1 MTDHPIQAM
10 TIRAMT
16 MATAVAKYA
25 TLEAITQEACEAT
38 VATAH
43 PPQCEATEATAV
55 PTATCAVPH
64 AHPQE
69 EPQSLESAMTT
80 PQAAQY
86 AGEGDDMLF
95 LSSSCNLQHD
105 IYIDSSP

>member
-1 MTDHPIQAM
+1 MTYHPIHAM
-10 TIRAMT
+10 IIRAMT
-16 MATAVAKYA
+16 MATAVAKDA
-25 TLEAITQEACEAT
+25 TLEAITQEACK
-38 VATAH
+38 
-43 PPQCEATEATAV
+43 ATEATAV

-95 LSSSCNLQHD
+95 VSSSCNLQHD